1 MNQTSLLSHT
11 ETKELNEL
19 LSAEGMPK
27 NCMVFSSLDGFL
39 AAIALNPRFIAPSEV
54 LRWVWD
60 VDKGED
66 HPAFSSLDDFNRTLE
81 LIMRHYDRELR
92 AIDNDNFE
100 PLLYSWEQE
109 DGSNLPDV
117 KKWCEGFMLGA
128 TAFIEPWRNV
138 FEDHPE
144 LLAPIMLLG
153 TSPSKDG
160 MWESRGNGQTQQDV
174 RKSISDAVSLLYE
187 YFKEQ
192 REENVQIS
200 LGNSNLV
207 RSSARISPLSLPDKK
222 SLLAEMMPVH
232 AVPVRGSK
240 SVAAYCRNSRCNNRG
255 FGA

>member
-1 MNQTSLLSHT
+1 MNLTSLLSHT

-60 VDKGED
+60 VDKGEE

-81 LIMRHYDRELR
+81 LIMRHYDRELL
-92 AIDNDNFE
+92 AMDNDYFE

-109 DGSNLPDV
+109 DGANLSDV
-117 KKWCEGFMLGA
+117 RKWCEGFMLGA
-128 TAFIEPWRNV
+128 TAFIESWRDV
-138 FEDHPE
+138 LEDHPE
-144 LLAPIMLLG
+144 LLAPMMLLG
-153 TSPSKDG
+153 TSSSKDG
-160 MWESRGNGQTQQDV
+160 MWESRGNGQAEQDA

-192 REENVQIS
+192 RAENMQTS

-207 RSSARISPLSLPDKK
+207 RANARISPLSSPDKK
-222 SLLAEMMPVH
+222 ILVGRNDVCPC
-232 AVPVRGSK
+232 GSGQRFK
-240 SVAAYCRNSRCNNRG
+240 KCCGILSKQSMQ
-255 FGA
+255 